1 MVVLGN
7 FIVMMRG
14 TEDIGVLFRVMRDF
28 TVLMAQA
35 NEPDEENDVSF
46 KLVNVAVL
54 NVHLVNATELVKN
67 LAKVASNLLH

>member
-1 MVVLGN
+1 
-7 FIVMMRG
+7 
-14 TEDIGVLFRVMRDF
+14 MRDF